1 MAVFNEFKKLDIEES
16 EFCNFINRFK
26 KYLYDIKVDEYDASF
41 AELDQKRSPKDKTV
55 ATIKINILMYLMKDY
70 FKDYIGNDTKEI
82 EDIKEDIKADSNSD
96 TVDPDILKFVQENV
110 SPDITNDDV
119 SDYFSM
125 LDEYDVDKTSRLLE
139 WQNESSMVAIIA
151 YSFKNDI
158 DLDDWIK
165 EYFKN
170 NCGYFNDQKKN
181 YLHMKKDLE
190 EYISRSAA

>member
-1 MAVFNEFKKLDIEES
+1 
-16 EFCNFINRFK
+16 
-26 KYLYDIKVDEYDASF
+26 
-41 AELDQKRSPKDKTV
+41 
-55 ATIKINILMYLMKDY
+55 
-70 FKDYIGNDTKEI
+70 
-82 EDIKEDIKADSNSD
+82 
-96 TVDPDILKFVQENV
+96 
-110 SPDITNDDV
+110 
-119 SDYFSM
+119 M

-139 WQNESSMVAIIA
+139 WQNESSMVAIVA

-170 NCGYFNDQKKN
+170 NCGYFSDQKKN

>member
-1 MAVFNEFKKLDIEES
+1 M
-16 EFCNFINRFK
+16 
-26 KYLYDIKVDEYDASF
+26 
-41 AELDQKRSPKDKTV
+41 
-55 ATIKINILMYLMKDY
+55 
-70 FKDYIGNDTKEI
+70 
-82 EDIKEDIKADSNSD
+82 
-96 TVDPDILKFVQENV
+96 DPDILKFVQENV

-139 WQNESSMVAIIA
+139 WQNEPSMVAIIA

-170 NCGYFNDQKKN
+170 NFMYFKDQKKN
-181 YLHMKKDLE
+181 YLHMKENLE